1 MKNELT
7 PLIIDG
13 IYDIQPPISPALS
26 GLEINLIILI
36 FILILSVL
44 FYAVWNHYY
53 STKGRA
59 KRNIK
64 KLHVKY
70 STNKIT
76 PHDAVYQLS
85 LFLRQGLKLNHIG
98 KNTLL
103 PKKLDASKSEWDI
116 FKNNI
121 SNLRYKKNIKSYS
134 DISTLFD
141 NSLFWL
147 KMWP

>member
-26 GLEINLIILI
+26 GLEITLITLI
-36 FILILSVL
+36 FILILSAL

-64 KLHVKY
+64 KLNEKY
-70 STNKIT
+70 LTNKIDA
-76 PHDAVYQLS
+76 HDAVYQLS
-85 LFLRQGLKLNHIG
+85 FFLRQGLKLNHIG
-98 KNTLL
+98 KNTRL
-103 PKKLDASKSEWDI
+103 PKKMSASKSEWNT

-121 SNLRYKKNIKSYS
+121 SNLRYKKNIKSHS
-134 DISTLFD
+134 DINRLFD

-147 KMWP
+147 KLWP